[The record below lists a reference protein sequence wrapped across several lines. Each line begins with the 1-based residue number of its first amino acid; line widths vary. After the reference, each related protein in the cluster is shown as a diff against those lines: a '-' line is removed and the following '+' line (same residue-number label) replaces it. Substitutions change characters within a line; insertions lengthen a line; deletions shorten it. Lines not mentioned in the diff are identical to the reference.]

1 MLDYAVACGG
11 GALVGLVELFSR
23 YRDSPAALLGVASA
37 WMYIAINAAASGGVL
52 LLTHTFALTFGASE
66 PGTEGTTQ
74 VLVALFGAPAV
85 LRSSLFTIRV
95 SGQDVGIGP
104 SSILS
109 TLLSVADRGV
119 DRARGRDRSR
129 QVVKIMRGISY
140 DKAQLALPAF
150 CLALLQNSPQEEQ
163 EKLAVANEALA
174 GSEMSDAQ
182 KAYGLGLLL
191 VNVVGL
197 PLLREAVE
205 AMRDEIAADPDR
217 SGLPQ
222 QVAPARAI

>member
-1 MLDYAVACGG
+1 MLDYVVACGG

-23 YRDSPAALLGVASA
+23 YRDRPSALLWVVSA
-37 WMYIAINAAASGGVL
+37 WMYVAINAAASGGVL
-52 LLTHTFALTFGASE
+52 LLVHTFDLTFGASE
-66 PGTEGTTQ
+66 PGTVETTQ
-74 VLVALFGAPAV
+74 VLVAFFGAPTV

-129 QVVKIMRGISY
+129 QVVQIMRGVSY
-140 DKAQLALPAF
+140 EKARLALPSF

-163 EKLAVANEALA
+163 QKLAVANESLA
-174 GSEMSDAQ
+174 ESEMSDAQ

-191 VNVVGL
+191 VNLVGL
-197 PLLREAVE
+197 GLLREAVE
-205 AMRDEIAADPDR
+205 AMGDEIRTDPDR
-217 SGLPQ
+217 TESPRRPP
-222 QVAPARAI
+222 PAQPV